1 MAAVIIIFKIYT
13 GKSDDYASVDA
24 TFKAIGTVASVD
36 KSYNKYT
43 VTMIDTEILNGTSV
57 ASDEKILLYIKSES
71 QSIKKYNYS
80 STENVIKTGN
90 EIKIGNVIEVSGTAE
105 AFERPGNPG
114 QFNAYKYYLEKGY
127 AYKVFADRY
136 SIVDGSCSYREY
148 LRKAS
153 DYCIGIFER
162 YLPENEAG
170 ILSAMMFGRKS
181 LLMDD
186 DREMYKVNGLMHI
199 LAVSGMHI
207 ETVSLIFLFIITKLP
222 VSFRAG
228 RISLFAMLVIYGIIT
243 GFGVSCIR
251 AVIMCGLKIM
261 AELAGRTYDVISAL
275 SFAAIITLFINPR
288 NLFQCDFIL
297 SYLAVTAIAVVYPI
311 MEGGLLSGMENNR
324 FVFLKK
330 LFIKPLLFGI
340 CVNITT
346 MPVILYFYYDAALY
360 SVLISLIILPLISV
374 LFVTGCLCAIFG
386 GVVPAAG
393 MFLAG
398 SIHFILSFYGK
409 ICEWCVDNVYDM
421 RITGYPGAARIMLCY
436 IIISVILYLV
446 YRIKNRR
453 ACIFFCFLF
462 FALPICV
469 LNYRDTGNLKITFM
483 DVGQGDGVVIRIPGG
498 KTVCIDG
505 GSSDISGLAKY
516 RIEPYLNYE
525 GIKHID
531 YWIITHMDNDHYSGL
546 KEILE
551 RHRYNGITV
560 DNIVI
565 ADTQICRDEFSAEF
579 SGPAGEMADEIA
591 DGKINEAIS
600 ETISEAINETINET
614 VNVLYMHNNL
624 SLVSGGVIMRC
635 LNPDASYEYGN
646 QNESS
651 VVLELSYGEFD
662 ALFTG
667 DVEGGP
673 ERMLHIDRDK
683 QYEVLKVA
691 HHGSKNSTCDE
702 FLNKFNCSNAVISYG
717 RDNRYGHP
725 HAETTDALSRYGYN
739 IYKTAEGGAVTVSV
753 DESGYV
759 IEQFYQQ

>member
-1 MAAVIIIFKIYT
+1 
-13 GKSDDYASVDA
+13 
-24 TFKAIGTVASVD
+24 
-36 KSYNKYT
+36 
-43 VTMIDTEILNGTSV
+43 MIVSKEKVVKTK
-57 ASDEKILLYIKSES
+57 DE
-71 QSIKKYNYS
+71 S
-80 STENVIKTGN
+80 STNAKDELSTINELNTENELNKENKFNTEKN
-90 EIKIGNVIEVSGTAE
+90 KLNLESEIKIGNVVEVSGTAE

-114 QFNAYKYYLEKGY
+114 QFDAYKYYLEKGY
-127 AYKVFADRY
+127 AYKVFADRC
-136 SIVDGSCSYREY
+136 SIVDGGCSYREY
-148 LRKAS
+148 LRKVS
-153 DYCIGIFER
+153 DYCIDIFEQ

-207 ETVSLIFLFIITKLP
+207 ETVSLIFLFIITNLP

-228 RISLFAMLVIYGIIT
+228 RISLFAMLVTYGVIT

-261 AELAGRTYDVISAL
+261 AGIAGRTYDVISAL
-275 SFAAIITLFINPR
+275 SLAAIITLFINPR

-297 SYLAVTAIAVVYPI
+297 SYLAVTAIAVVYPV
-311 MEGGLLSGMENNR
+311 MEGGLLYGLEDKH
-324 FVFLKK
+324 FLFLKNI
-330 LFIKPLLFGI
+330 FMKPLLFGI

-360 SVLISLIILPLISV
+360 SVLISLIIIPFISV

-386 GVVPAAG
+386 GIVPAAG

-398 SIHFILSFYGK
+398 SIHFILSFYGT
-409 ICEWCVDNVYDM
+409 ICEWCVDNVYYM
-421 RITGYPGAARIMLCY
+421 RITGYPGAVRIILCY
-436 IIISVILYLV
+436 IIIAFIVYLV

-453 ACIFFCFLF
+453 ACIFLCFVF
-462 FALPICV
+462 FALPVCV
-469 LNYRDTGNLKITFM
+469 LNYRDTGDLKITFM
-483 DVGQGDGVVIRIPGG
+483 DVGQGDGVVIRVPGG
-498 KTVCIDG
+498 KAVCIDG

-531 YWIITHMDNDHYSGL
+531 YWIITHMDNDHYSGI

-565 ADTQICRDEFSAEF
+565 ADTRICRDEFSAKF
-579 SGPAGEMADEIA
+579 SGLTDERT
-591 DGKINEAIS
+591 E
-600 ETISEAINETINET
+600 ETIN
-614 VNVLYMHNNL
+614 VLFMDNNKSLMLGDVILHCL
-624 SLVSGGVIMRC
+624 S
-635 LNPDASYEYGN
+635 PDASYEYGN

-651 VVLELSYGEFD
+651 VVLELSYGDFD

-667 DVEGGP
+667 DVEGEP
-673 ERMLHIDRDK
+673 EKMLHIDKDK

-702 FLNKFNCSNAVISYG
+702 FLDKINCRNAVISYG

-725 HAETTDALSRYGYN
+725 HTETTDALGKYGYN
-739 IYKTAEGGAVTVSV
+739 IYKTAEGGAVTVSA

-759 IEQFYQQ
+759 IEEYYQKYNPGIK